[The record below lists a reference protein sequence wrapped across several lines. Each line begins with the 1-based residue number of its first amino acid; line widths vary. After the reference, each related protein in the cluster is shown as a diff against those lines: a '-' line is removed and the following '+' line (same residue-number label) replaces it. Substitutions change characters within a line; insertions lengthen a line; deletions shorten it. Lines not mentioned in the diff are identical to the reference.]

1 LEAESSKYDKKKA
14 DNYDTVKS
22 YRPISIT
29 SYLAKLNERLILERL
44 VTSLTNSNTL
54 VFYQSGFRKC
64 RQTKDNILFIVQK
77 ALESFN
83 RNIGKSRKFKW
94 RVCGVFFDIAAA
106 FDKVWHSGLLYKL
119 IKANVPHYIVRWIQ
133 EFLRDRRFE
142 VRVRETVSDAQ
153 PIECGVPQGSVLS
166 PVLFSLFINDIPAR
180 KNKNQNQSLLFADEL
195 FHLEIFNRPGKA
207 EANINLYLSELEAW
221 LNAWRLKMAP
231 QKCAYIIFNNT
242 KETPNLNLKLGG
254 EAIARTSETTFLGV
268 VLDEKLNFESH
279 IVKLGEACKKR
290 ANIIKILSHPSWKLN
305 LQTLK
310 QLYFSLVRSLFEY
323 SSILAPVITK
333 TRMKTMQTIQ
343 NSALRAILR
352 KPRETPIDIL
362 HNSAGVARIVDR
374 LFLLVERY
382 FSNGRLLPKPTLLDK
397 HRNLIELSRL
407 IEGLAINI

>member
-1 LEAESSKYDKKKA
+1 
-14 DNYDTVKS
+14 
-22 YRPISIT
+22 
-29 SYLAKLNERLILERL
+29 
-44 VTSLTNSNTL
+44 
-54 VFYQSGFRKC
+54 
-64 RQTKDNILFIVQK
+64 
-77 ALESFN
+77 
-83 RNIGKSRKFKW
+83 
-94 RVCGVFFDIAAA
+94 
-106 FDKVWHSGLLYKL
+106 LLYKL
-119 IKANVPHYIVRWIQ
+119 IKAKVPHHIVRWIQ

-180 KNKNQNQSLLFADEL
+180 KNKNQNQSLLFADDIC
-195 FHLEIFNRPGKA
+195 HLEIFNRPGRA
-207 EANINLYLSELEAW
+207 EANINLYWSELE
-221 LNAWRLKMAP
+221 AWRLKMAP

-254 EAIARTSETTFLGV
+254 EVIARTSETTFLGV

-279 IVKLGEACKKR
+279 IVKLGEACEKR

-305 LQTLK
+305 FQTLK

-333 TRMKTMQTIQ
+333 TRIKTMQTIQ
-343 NSALRAILR
+343 NSALIAILR
-352 KPRETPIDIL
+352 KSRETPIDIL
-362 HNSAGVARIVDR
+362 HSSAGVPRIVDR
-374 LFLLVERY
+374 LLLLVERY
-382 FSNGRLLPKPTLLDK
+382 LSNSIHHNNPLIVKLSDEFFDFSNGRLLPKPTLLDK